1 TDEMTERRANGA
13 GMTRPE
19 LSVLLAYAKRSV
31 FRALLESE
39 LPDSDYLEAD
49 LARYFPPAIVDGFG
63 HLLGEH
69 PLKREIIATMA
80 SNDVVNSQGITFA
93 SRMVAEIG
101 AHPADVVRAFRI
113 ARDVTGAVARWE
125 EIEKLDGVI
134 DPVVQNDLLSGVDA
148 LVEMAS
154 RWSLVQTA
162 GQRPADAF
170 DASRDSFAQLAS
182 QIDQIGPEVWRVEHE
197 QIAERLIAEGVPAP
211 LARRTAFQGELV
223 HAPGIIA

>member
-113 ARDVTGAVARWE
+113 ARDVTGAIARWE

-134 DPVVQNDLLSGVDA
+134 DPVVQNDLLSGVDWLENQLEA
-148 LVEMAS
+148 LPAGTRWQRWARQSMEDDLFSLRRSLCERALELAGGAPIDEAIDSFLAS
-154 RWSLVQTA
+154 REEAVARLQRFLRSL
-162 GQRPADAF
+162 G
-170 DASRDSFAQLAS
+170 
-182 QIDQIGPEVWRVEHE
+182 I
-197 QIAERLIAEGVPAP
+197 EGVTD
-211 LARRTAFQGELV
+211 LS
-223 HAPGIIA
+223 